1 MPENAPRVM
10 PSSIDAEKSVLGAM
24 LLSEDCVLVAVE
36 KLKEEDFYSRDNRR
50 IFAAML
56 ELTGRNLPVDYVTVS
71 EKMSNG
77 EPLSADEITYLS
89 ELSEAVPSLSNIDYY
104 INIIKEK
111 SRLRKLITTA
121 AEIAEMGYKQDY
133 PSADILDQAS
143 SSIYRISE
151 EGEDRSLTQIR
162 QALLEG
168 YNSISNAAK
177 SKDGLMGVATG
188 FPMMD
193 RMLSGFQPS
202 QLIIL
207 AGRPGMGK
215 TSFALNVGEH
225 IAVVERKPVCL
236 FSLEMSREQLGL
248 RLLYSSS
255 GVNSQNARNGKLS
268 TDDFFALADAM
279 VPLQDA
285 PIYIDD
291 SSVIGP
297 TEIIAKVRRLKN
309 QVGEIGLVII
319 DYLQLMSTNIRSEN
333 RQQEIS
339 SITRSLKV
347 ASKELG
353 VPIMLLSQLSR
364 ASEKRQDK
372 KPILSDLRESGS
384 IEQDADVV
392 IFLHREDYYEDGEDR
407 KPSNKS
413 SIIIAK
419 QRSGPTGT
427 IDVVWRGDKTKYMEV
442 DFREGGEE

>member
-162 QALLEG
+162 QALQ
-168 YNSISNAAK
+168 I
-177 SKDGLMGVATG
+177 
-188 FPMMD
+188 
-193 RMLSGFQPS
+193 
-202 QLIIL
+202 
-207 AGRPGMGK
+207 GR
-215 TSFALNVGEH
+215 AHV
-225 IAVVERKPVCL
+225 
-236 FSLEMSREQLGL
+236 
-248 RLLYSSS
+248 
-255 GVNSQNARNGKLS
+255 
-268 TDDFFALADAM
+268 
-279 VPLQDA
+279 
-285 PIYIDD
+285 
-291 SSVIGP
+291 
-297 TEIIAKVRRLKN
+297 
-309 QVGEIGLVII
+309 
-319 DYLQLMSTNIRSEN
+319 
-333 RQQEIS
+333 
-339 SITRSLKV
+339 
-347 ASKELG
+347 
-353 VPIMLLSQLSR
+353 
-364 ASEKRQDK
+364 
-372 KPILSDLRESGS
+372 
-384 IEQDADVV
+384 
-392 IFLHREDYYEDGEDR
+392 
-407 KPSNKS
+407 
-413 SIIIAK
+413 
-419 QRSGPTGT
+419 
-427 IDVVWRGDKTKYMEV
+427 
-442 DFREGGEE
+442 